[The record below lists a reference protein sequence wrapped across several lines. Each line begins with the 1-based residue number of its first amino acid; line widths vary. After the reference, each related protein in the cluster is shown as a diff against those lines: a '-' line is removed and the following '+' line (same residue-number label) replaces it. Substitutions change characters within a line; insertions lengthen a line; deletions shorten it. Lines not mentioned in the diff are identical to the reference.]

1 MRLLKLLFVFIAIAV
16 RLAVLPYQTAGD
28 DTGVV
33 GIDGLTAET
42 AEMTATQTLPAVRA
56 VPAPR
61 PAVSTALTQASLVP
75 DPSYLVTSLCPCT
88 FKISMATVQPDQQRE
103 T

>member
-28 DTGVV
+28 DTGV
-33 GIDGLTAET
+33 IDTNGFTVET
-42 AEMTATQTLPAVRA
+42 VEMTATQIMPAVRA

-61 PAVSTALTQASLVP
+61 PTVSTALTQVSLIPNPSCLITGYCFHSFEFSKGPIRP
-75 DPSYLVTSLCPCT
+75 DRH
-88 FKISMATVQPDQQRE
+88 RE